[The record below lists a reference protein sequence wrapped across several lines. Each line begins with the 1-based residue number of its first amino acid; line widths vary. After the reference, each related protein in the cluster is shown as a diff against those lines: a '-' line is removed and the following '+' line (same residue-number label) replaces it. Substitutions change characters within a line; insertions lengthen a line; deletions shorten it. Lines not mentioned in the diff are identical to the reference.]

1 MQNPQN
7 QKLDNLTGIERIKAL
22 EDWTIAILNLDGWQ
36 LESSND
42 FDHYD
47 AIGLTPKGHKCI
59 IEMKFRNDYYE
70 DKLLEKYKYDALMEY
85 KDYIKIYFVA
95 DKKGNYMY
103 WLDNLIMPEVKFL
116 KMGKTTLWDSDKITK
131 AVYLLSETKATI
143 INRNEI

>member
-1 MQNPQN
+1 MQDPQS
-7 QKLDNLTGIERIKAL
+7 QKSDSLTPIERIKAL
-22 EDWTIAILNLDGWQ
+22 ESWTIALLNIDGWQ

-47 AIGLTPKGHKCI
+47 AIGLTPKGIKCI

-70 DKLLEKYKYDALMEY
+70 DKLLEKHKYDNLMKYE
-85 KDYIKIYFVA
+85 DYVKIYFVA

-103 WLDNLIMPEVKFL
+103 WLDNLKMPEIRYL
-116 KMGKTTLWDSDKITK
+116 KMGKTTLWDADKVTK
-131 AVYLLSETKATI
+131 AVYLLPENKATI